1 MKKHQNMLLSGKTI
15 LLLIGIL
22 LVCLVLVVVTGIRII
37 HEENIQL
44 IGESDTD
51 LASLQTLSYDLTFF
65 LNRSALLQK
74 NGNLPDSV
82 IEIQAGKPLDE
93 VLAELQAVGTVTNSS
108 LLRKVLIYT
117 GADRKILPGKYPV
130 AAGSSITEIASILKD
145 PNASL
150 IDFAVL
156 PGWRKEEIAAALPT
170 SGLSVIPEEFLSI
183 VNQPVMDEAL
193 ISIGVNSYEGFL
205 FPGQYVFHRNITAG
219 DFVVSLTHR
228 FQSELTPELT
238 EGFTNH
244 GLTIY
249 QAVTLAS
256 IIQREAVKDEEKPII
271 ASVFLNRLNS
281 SMSLQSD
288 PTVQYALG
296 YNSNWGWWK
305 SPLSL
310 DDLQTDSTYNT
321 YIIAGLPPS
330 PISNPDLASLRA
342 VAFPAETNY
351 FYFRALCDGSKLHV
365 FSETLEGHINNAC
378 PESES

>member
-51 LASLQTLSYDLTFF
+51 LASLQTLSYDVTFF
-65 LNRSALLQK
+65 LNRSTLLQK

>member
-51 LASLQTLSYDLTFF
+51 LASLQTLSYDVTFF
-65 LNRSALLQK
+65 LNRSTLLQK

-130 AAGSSITEIASILKD
+130 AAVSSITEIASILKD